1 MLQFLLP
8 NPTHHAI
15 PLSLYCVQ
23 QIPAKVSNSSWFI
36 HILPE
41 FAFII
46 YFVNSSSLL
55 SVSFLDYQT
64 LEIIGW
70 PFLSAPPS
78 LYIILLLLF
87 IFILTFVPLSFHCYC
102 TPKISDNTSY
112 QILYLGIPSC
122 FWLQMNDISWCFS
135 YFQLSLVDESV
146 TGKAAPGESLDS
158 VNSVEVS
165 SFYLSAKTHVVPLLF
180 INVIKQSLY
189 WSSRSSICLRLKF

>member
-8 NPTHHAI
+8 NPTPHAI
-15 PLSLYCVQ
+15 PLNHCYVQ

-70 PFLSAPPS
+70 PFFMCTTQFIYNIAFVIYFYPDLCSSLFPPTA
-78 LYIILLLLF
+78 IVHQKF
-87 IFILTFVPLSFHCYC
+87 QT
-102 TPKISDNTSY
+102 
-112 QILYLGIPSC
+112 IPP
-122 FWLQMNDISWCFS
+122 IR
-135 YFQLSLVDESV
+135 YYTLVF
-146 TGKAAPGESLDS
+146 L
-158 VNSVEVS
+158 
-165 SFYLSAKTHVVPLLF
+165 HVF
-180 INVIKQSLY
+180 DY
-189 WSSRSSICLRLKF
+189 R

>member
-23 QIPAKVSNSSWFI
+23 QIPVKVSNSSWFI

-70 PFLSAPPS
+70 TFFMCTTQFIYNIAFVIYFYPDLCSS
-78 LYIILLLLF
+78 LFPLLLYTKNFRQYLLSDTIPWYSF
-87 IFILTFVPLSFHCYC
+87 MFLT
-102 TPKISDNTSY
+102 T
-112 QILYLGIPSC
+112 
-122 FWLQMNDISWCFS
+122 
-135 YFQLSLVDESV
+135 DE
-146 TGKAAPGESLDS
+146 
-158 VNSVEVS
+158 
-165 SFYLSAKTHVVPLLF
+165 
-180 INVIKQSLY
+180 
-189 WSSRSSICLRLKF
+189 

>member
-15 PLSLYCVQ
+15 PLSLYYVQ

-70 PFLSAPPS
+70 TFFMCTTQFIDNIAFVIYFYPDLCSS
-78 LYIILLLLF
+78 LFPLLLYTKNFRQYLLSDTIPWYSF
-87 IFILTFVPLSFHCYC
+87 MFLT
-102 TPKISDNTSY
+102 T
-112 QILYLGIPSC
+112 
-122 FWLQMNDISWCFS
+122 
-135 YFQLSLVDESV
+135 DE
-146 TGKAAPGESLDS
+146 
-158 VNSVEVS
+158 
-165 SFYLSAKTHVVPLLF
+165 
-180 INVIKQSLY
+180 
-189 WSSRSSICLRLKF
+189 

>member
-1 MLQFLLP
+1 MLQFLLL

-23 QIPAKVSNSSWFI
+23 QIPVKVSNSSWFI

-70 PFLSAPPS
+70 TFFMCTTQFIDNIAFVIYFYPDLCSS
-78 LYIILLLLF
+78 LFPLLLYTKNFRQYLLSDTIPWYSF
-87 IFILTFVPLSFHCYC
+87 MFLT
-102 TPKISDNTSY
+102 T
-112 QILYLGIPSC
+112 
-122 FWLQMNDISWCFS
+122 
-135 YFQLSLVDESV
+135 DE
-146 TGKAAPGESLDS
+146 
-158 VNSVEVS
+158 
-165 SFYLSAKTHVVPLLF
+165 
-180 INVIKQSLY
+180 
-189 WSSRSSICLRLKF
+189 

>member
-41 FAFII
+41 FAFIV
-46 YFVNSSSLL
+46 YFVTNSSSLL

-70 PFLSAPPS
+70 PFFMCTTQF
-78 LYIILLLLF
+78 ILLLLF
-87 IFILTFVPLSFHCYC
+87 IFILTFVPLSLSTAIVHQ
-102 TPKISDNTSY
+102 K
-112 QILYLGIPSC
+112 
-122 FWLQMNDISWCFS
+122 
-135 YFQLSLVDESV
+135 FQ
-146 TGKAAPGESLDS
+146 T
-158 VNSVEVS
+158 
-165 SFYLSAKTHVVPLLF
+165 VPP
-180 INVIKQSLY
+180 I
-189 WSSRSSICLRLKF
+189 R

>member
-70 PFLSAPPS
+70 TFFMCTTQFIYNIAFVIYFYPDLCSS
-78 LYIILLLLF
+78 LFPLLLYTKNFRQYLLSDTIPWYSF
-87 IFILTFVPLSFHCYC
+87 MFLT
-102 TPKISDNTSY
+102 T
-112 QILYLGIPSC
+112 
-122 FWLQMNDISWCFS
+122 
-135 YFQLSLVDESV
+135 DE
-146 TGKAAPGESLDS
+146 
-158 VNSVEVS
+158 
-165 SFYLSAKTHVVPLLF
+165 
-180 INVIKQSLY
+180 
-189 WSSRSSICLRLKF
+189 